1 MDDPDQ
7 APHIVTGD
15 GIGASV
21 RRKED
26 ARHLAGRG
34 QFVGDIRIAGM
45 REVAFF
51 RSPIAHARIA
61 SRAKPAGAEDSV
73 FFLDDLAG
81 AKPMITRSAIPGY
94 KVSEWPAM
102 ASERVR

>member
-1 MDDPDQ
+1 
-7 APHIVTGD
+7 
-15 GIGASV
+15 
-21 RRKED
+21 
-26 ARHLAGRG
+26 
-34 QFVGDIRIAGM
+34 M

-51 RSPIAHARIA
+51 RSPVAHARIV

-73 FFLDDLAG
+73 FFLDDLVG
-81 AKPMITRSAIPGY
+81 MKPMVTRSAIPGY